1 VAAPISRRIGNILD
15 NLWYAASAAE
25 TLMVLLALLAVTL
38 GVAGVFPQQPPGL
51 ERAAAERW
59 LASSVGNYPGVG
71 QLLSQIGVFAI
82 SGSLW
87 LRLLV
92 AALAFS
98 VALRLATQAG
108 ILATLVRSRR
118 NPSTLQASGPDEAET
133 AHGKARPSIPATV
146 GPRSPAPLAGLLAY
160 AGALIL
166 LAGLFLN
173 SIAGWR
179 ATEIALAPGGSSA
192 LDRPGAPRLSLEEL
206 SGSES
211 NPVARIGLNSKEND
225 EPIGAGLVAAGRPIR
240 RANLWIALRSAG
252 PALKATA
259 KDSHGKPL
267 LLQSLEPNNTGGLGQ
282 GEVSEEVHLLFQQTQ
297 AEQEFALPSA
307 NLSFRVVNYPS
318 LPEQGIE
325 VPVFLVD
332 VYQGDEQAP
341 ALSDLVI
348 DSAVLA
354 LRGVTLELRRD
365 RYAIV
370 EAAYLPGLI
379 PFSLGGLVMLAGI
392 VLSLCHHPRS
402 NASANSRSP
411 EATPDA
417 ETANAA

>member
-1 VAAPISRRIGNILD
+1 MAAAISRRIGSILD
-15 NLWYAASAAE
+15 NVWYAATATE

-38 GVAGVFPQQPPGL
+38 GVAGVFPQQPAGL
-51 ERAAAERW
+51 ERATAERW
-59 LASSVGNYPGVG
+59 LASSVVNYPGVG
-71 QLLSQIGVFAI
+71 QLLSQIGVFTI
-82 SGSLW
+82 SGSSW
-87 LRLLV
+87 LRLLL

-98 VALRLATQAG
+98 LALQLAIQSS
-108 ILATLVRSRR
+108 ILAQLVRSRR
-118 NPSTLQASGPDEAET
+118 DRSTPPTSGQDETPTAVGET
-133 AHGKARPSIPATV
+133 RPPVAATV
-146 GPRSPAPLAGLLAY
+146 GPVLAY

-179 ATEIALAPGGSSA
+179 ATEIALAPGGSAA
-192 LDRPGAPRLSLEEL
+192 LDRAGAPRLSLEEL

-211 NPVARIGLNSKEND
+211 NPVARIGLSSEEND
-225 EPIGAGLVAAGRPIR
+225 TPTSAGLVAGAQPIYR
-240 RANLWIALRSAG
+240 ERLWIALRSAG

-259 KDSHGKPL
+259 RDSHDKPL
-267 LLQSLEPNNTGGLGQ
+267 LLQSLEPNNAGGLGQ

-318 LPEQGIE
+318 LPEQGID

-332 VYQGDEQAP
+332 VYQGDEQVP
-341 ALSDLVI
+341 ARSDLVI

-379 PFSLGGLVMLAGI
+379 PFSLGGLAMLTGI
-392 VLSLCHHPRS
+392 VLSLCRNPLG
-402 NASANSRSP
+402 NTSANGRRP
-411 EATPDA
+411 DATPSA

>member
-1 VAAPISRRIGNILD
+1 VAAAISRRIGSILD
-15 NLWYAASAAE
+15 NVWYATTATE

-38 GVAGVFPQQPPGL
+38 GIAGIFPQQPLGL

-59 LASSVGNYPGVG
+59 LASSIVNYQGVG
-71 QLLSQIGVFAI
+71 QLLGQVGVFTVF
-82 SGSLW
+82 GSPW
-87 LRLLV
+87 LRLLL

-98 VALRLATQAG
+98 LALRLAIQAG
-108 ILATLVRSRR
+108 ILARLVRSRQDR
-118 NPSTLQASGPDEAET
+118 STPPASGREETET
-133 AHGKARPSIPATV
+133 ANDKTGPAVSAVV
-146 GPRSPAPLAGLLAY
+146 GPLLAY

-173 SIAGWR
+173 SVTGWR

-192 LDRPGAPRLSLEEL
+192 LGRTGAPRLSLEEL

-211 NPVARIGLNSKEND
+211 NPVARIGLSSEED
-225 EPIGAGLVAAGRPIR
+225 DTPTGAGLVAAAQPIYR
-240 RANLWIALRSAG
+240 ERLWIALRSAG

-259 KDSHGKPL
+259 RDSHGKPL
-267 LLQSLEPNNTGGLGQ
+267 LLQSLEPNNAGGLGQ

-307 NLSFRVVNYPS
+307 DLSILVVNYPS
-318 LPEQGIE
+318 LPEQGID

-332 VYQGDEQAP
+332 AYQGDEQAP
-341 ALSDLVI
+341 TLSDLVI

-354 LRGVTLELRRD
+354 LKGVTLELRRD
-365 RYAIV
+365 RYAII

-379 PFSLGGLVMLAGI
+379 PFSLGGLANLAGI
-392 VLSLCHHPRS
+392 VLSLHPTHRDD
-402 NASANSRSP
+402 ASANGGRP
-411 EATPDA
+411 DDTPSA

>member
-1 VAAPISRRIGNILD
+1 VAATIGRRIGSILD
-15 NLWYAASAAE
+15 KLWYAASATE

-71 QLLSQIGVFAI
+71 QLLSQIGVLTI

-98 VALRLATQAG
+98 VALRLAIRAG
-108 ILATLVRSRR
+108 ILARLVRSRR
-118 NPSTLQASGPDEAET
+118 NPSTLPASGRDEAEPT
-133 AHGKARPSIPATV
+133 DSKTRPTIPATV
-146 GPRSPAPLAGLLAY
+146 GPLLAY

-179 ATEIALAPGGSSA
+179 ATEIALAPGGSTA
-192 LDRPGAPRLSLEEL
+192 LGRADAPRLSLEEL

-211 NPVARIGLNSKEND
+211 NPVARIGLSSEEND
-225 EPIGAGLVAAGRPIR
+225 RPTGAGLVATGQPIR

-259 KDSHGKPL
+259 RDSHGKPL
-267 LLQSLEPNNTGGLGQ
+267 LLQSLEPNNAGGLGQ

-318 LPEQGIE
+318 LPEQGID

-341 ALSDLVI
+341 ALSELVI
-348 DSAVLA
+348 DSAILA
-354 LRGVTLELRRD
+354 LKGVTLELRRD
-365 RYAIV
+365 RFAIV
-370 EAAYLPGLI
+370 EVAYLPGLI
-379 PFSLGGLVMLAGI
+379 PFSLGGLAILAGI
-392 VLSLCHHPRS
+392 VLSLCQNPRG
-402 NASANSRSP
+402 NTFANDRR
-411 EATPDA
+411 PDA
-417 ETANAA
+417 APSTETANAA